1 MDESPIKDHLPERPS
16 IARFSGLWFLHGRL
30 VARTKDQQVQ
40 QFFEQG
46 DFGYVKAR
54 RQELKTICAPS
65 SPMDSHL
72 ECSAYTRFCRGQN
85 IMMDFSSLLTI
96 PQPMKYREDV
106 IKEGQIGG
114 RCQLNKKLL
123 KSMGQH
129 KSPLQSWYAELEH
142 FTELPTEPIKSGK
155 CDVVIDKPTFLM
167 KLDAPVSMYHHF
179 CDFLNLYLTLHLNNT
194 FTRDV
199 SILMWDTNSYL
210 SNFQITWQA
219 FTKNPLL
226 YLGPYKGKK
235 VCFKDVVFPLLPR
248 MIFGLYYNM
257 PLIPGCH
264 SSGLIHA
271 FSRHILHNLNIHRTY
286 QGTKIQ
292 VTLISRKTSFRKI
305 LNEDEVTHNTDILVG
320 MHGAGLT
327 HMLFLPDWGSVFE
340 IYHCDDRNCYSDLA
354 RLRGV
359 QYITWEKEDK
369 VHPQDEGHHPSL
381 GAHAK
386 FTNYRFDVKEFLRLL
401 NQAVEYVQS
410 HHRYQQSIHY
420 IPHDEL

>member
-1 MDESPIKDHLPERPS
+1 MCRCILTARPAGATRGLALKKEDMPCHPVRKTAEAEPLCEVQHLIVELEYPLERGGLLPEDK
-16 IARFSGLWFLHGRL
+16 
-30 VARTKDQQVQ
+30 ARTKDQQVQ

-235 VCFKDVVFPLLPR
+235 SSQSDISLPLDPR
-248 MIFGLYYNM
+248 GGEDD
-257 PLIPGCH
+257 PH
-264 SSGLIHA
+264 
-271 FSRHILHNLNIHRTY
+271 
-286 QGTKIQ
+286 
-292 VTLISRKTSFRKI
+292 KT
-305 LNEDEVTHNTDILVG
+305 D
-320 MHGAGLT
+320 
-327 HMLFLPDWGSVFE
+327 
-340 IYHCDDRNCYSDLA
+340 
-354 RLRGV
+354 
-359 QYITWEKEDK
+359 Q
-369 VHPQDEGHHPSL
+369 
-381 GAHAK
+381 
-386 FTNYRFDVKEFLRLL
+386 
-401 NQAVEYVQS
+401 
-410 HHRYQQSIHY
+410 
-420 IPHDEL
+420 